1 VLVSAFT
8 TRGICSD
15 SITLVLAGHQLVLGE
30 TVLAE
35 LSRVLDLKMRMPKIS
50 IEEAEALL
58 RREAVVVSHGA
69 DISVSVRD
77 PDDVAVLAESV
88 EGSADVLVTGDRDL
102 LDIPMSLRSRY
113 FFGAAS
119 GKGSKDAP
127 GRRLPTSCNSAARPA
142 R

>member
-1 VLVSAFT
+1 LRVFLDTNVLVSAFT

-15 SITLVLAGHQLVLGE
+15 IITLVLAEHQLVLGE

-35 LSRVLDLKMRMPKIS
+35 LSRVLHRKMRMPRVS

-77 PDDVAVLAESV
+77 PDDVAVLAEAV
-88 EGSADVLVTGDRDL
+88 EGLADVLVTGDRDL
-102 LDIPMSLRSRY
+102 LDIPEEPPIEILSPRG
-113 FFGAAS
+113 FWE
-119 GKGSKDAP
+119 
-127 GRRLPTSCNSAARPA
+127 RLQGHAE
-142 R
+142 